1 MDPFIKVTE
10 WFQMRG
16 ISFSSKEKCFFRSR
30 TLVKSFE
37 PYQILMQQDETV
49 EHLYFLNAGIVHL
62 FRSYKG
68 VDYTLGFVDSRD
80 FVSTPLYVLNGEKSS
95 CSLETL
101 TQASALQWDYEDIIA
116 FKKHMP
122 QLAYSME
129 LVLLDR
135 LLSWVQQNQIECVR
149 YS

>member
-1 MDPFIKVTE
+1 M
-10 WFQMRG
+10 
-16 ISFSSKEKCFFRSR
+16 
-30 TLVKSFE
+30 
-37 PYQILMQQDETV
+37 
-49 EHLYFLNAGIVHL
+49 
-62 FRSYKG
+62 
-68 VDYTLGFVDSRD
+68 
-80 FVSTPLYVLNGEKSS
+80 LNGEKSS

-135 LLSWVQQNQIECVR
+135 LLSWVQQNQIEMICLSAEER
-149 YS
+149 YRIMLERHPEVILKIPLKYIATYLGIHTDSLSRIRKKVVL